1 MAGMA
6 KKERGVCGERT
17 TSGNHGAPGMSS
29 RLDPKYAVNRR
40 WPEPELDFG
49 GVSGIFF
56 ASRFP
61 QVNPVLTVSARME
74 WLTKATRTDRPF
86 GSWADDL
93 ADAFVQLEPRKVSD
107 APFFGSISKTDL
119 APIHIS
125 RVLAA
130 PHCVARRHTH
140 IGKGGSDFYFLN
152 LQIDGLA
159 CSVQRGHEQV
169 CGPGDLAV
177 VDTTEPFEIMNHRKF
192 NLLCFAVPRQLLP
205 MRFAERPRLTL
216 SSTEMGRA
224 LARTL
229 SGYADLCIGSAAAP
243 LVPAMGDH
251 LLDLLS
257 HADRFVTGK
266 PPARVRPSVQLS
278 MMLDHLDR
286 HFAEVD
292 FGAARLAR
300 KFGCSLRYVHKLFGG
315 TGRSVG
321 EHVNDRR
328 ILASARNLLDPGC
341 RMTIAEIAFA
351 AGFSDISHFNRLFKR
366 CHGLSPRD
374 FRNSRSSN
382 T

>member
-1 MAGMA
+1 
-6 KKERGVCGERT
+6 
-17 TSGNHGAPGMSS
+17 
-29 RLDPKYAVNRR
+29 
-40 WPEPELDFG
+40 
-49 GVSGIFF
+49 
-56 ASRFP
+56 
-61 QVNPVLTVSARME
+61 ME
-74 WLTKATRTDRPF
+74 WLTKATGVDRPF
-86 GSWADDL
+86 GNWADDL

-107 APFFGSISKTDL
+107 APFFGAISKADL

-125 RVLAA
+125 RVAA
-130 PHCVARRHTH
+130 AAHCVARQRTH
-140 IGKGGSDFYFLN
+140 IGKGGGDFYFIN
-152 LQIDGLA
+152 LQVYGLSRSA
-159 CSVQRGHEQV
+159 QRGHEQI

-177 VDTTEPFEIMNHRKF
+177 VDTTEPFEILNLRDF
-192 NLLCFAVPRQLLP
+192 NLLCFAVPRELLP
-205 MRFAERPRLTL
+205 SHFADRPRLAL

-229 SGYADLCIGSAAAP
+229 SGYADLCIGSEAAP
-243 LVPAMGDH
+243 LVPALGDH

-257 HADRFVTGK
+257 HAGRFVAGERPT
-266 PPARVRPSVQLS
+266 RVRPSVQLS

-292 FGAARLAR
+292 FNAARLAQ
-300 KFGCSLRYVHKLFGG
+300 KFGCSLRYVHKLFNS

-341 RMTIAEIAFA
+341 RKMTIAEIAFA
-351 AGFSDISHFNRLFKR
+351 AGFNDISHFNRLFKR

-374 FRNSRSSN
+374 FRNGQSLK